1 MGDSDKMSIVEK
13 EKSDLSFMRKL
24 IPQLEQRPLT
34 EQSSFFSRSEPKSIN
49 MQMTSQPI
57 NQPQQLPPQPIPQP
71 QQFPQQPLIE
81 QQVEMVKKNNYRIPS
96 GIPGFDELIG
106 GGFVP
111 NTIILVSGEAGT
123 GKTLFCTQFIWN
135 ALCMGENGVYVTLQ
149 ETVDEIKK
157 DVVFFGRDFS
167 RAEQL
172 GQCRIVK
179 AEPQNMKDIVN
190 AIIKN
195 VRAIGAKRLAID
207 SITMICEYADK
218 KKDIRYQLSRLFGEI
233 KKLGVTTLAISE
245 IEEGSEAIS
254 RFGIEEFMV
263 DGVIVLNCGV
273 NVGLGGTPRSLYV
286 KKMRRTSHDL
296 NIHPFEITEKGIK
309 VI

>member
-1 MGDSDKMSIVEK
+1 VAKENIIMDEQNKITNEK
-13 EKSDLSFMRKL
+13 ERVDLLSMSKF
-24 IPQLEQRPLT
+24 ISQLDQKPLTDQSNFFSQPKPMT
-34 EQSSFFSRSEPKSIN
+34 EQSNAITQPPVQQFQPPV
-49 MQMTSQPI
+49 QQSQPLT
-57 NQPQQLPPQPIPQP
+57 QPQIEPIKDH
-71 QQFPQQPLIE
+71 
-81 QQVEMVKKNNYRIPS
+81 VYRVPS

-106 GGFVP
+106 GGFIP
-111 NTIILVSGEAGT
+111 NTIVLVSGEAGT
-123 GKTLFCTQFIWN
+123 GKTLFCTQYIWN
-135 ALCMGENGVYVTLQ
+135 ALCTGENGVYITLQ
-149 ETVDEIKK
+149 ETTDEIKK
-157 DVVFFGRDFS
+157 DVTLFGRDFS

-179 AEPQNMKDIVN
+179 VEPQNMKDIVN

-195 VRAIGAKRLAID
+195 VKAIGAKRLAID
-207 SITMICEYADK
+207 SITMICEFAEK

-254 RFGIEEFMV
+254 KFGVEEFMV

-296 NIHPFEITEKGIK
+296 NIHPFEITERGIK
-309 VI
+309 VIS